1 MATAQVDH
9 EQACHLA
16 RATHL
21 GHAKV
26 GAHGDEPGEQEPNS
40 RAPRRAAESERG
52 ERADTRRDRD
62 ERADEREVA
71 EDLCAASQIA
81 RSVDFLPCCAAL
93 GRNAAIA
100 GWKTASAMTVIP
112 TSVCED
118 LKWPPPREAAKARA
132 QAKPPSM
139 ASSPVSCSRRC
150 ATSHAP
156 SAAVRTTRPL
166 AASAT
171 PSERQAHAT
180 SMSTKCAT
188 ITPGVL
194 TRPLGIR
201 LHCTAFEL
209 AFEII
214 PHDTNTNACQTC
226 RRRKHARENKP
237 AAAAG
242 GAALGPTP

>member
-1 MATAQVDH
+1 
-9 EQACHLA
+9 
-16 RATHL
+16 
-21 GHAKV
+21 
-26 GAHGDEPGEQEPNS
+26 
-40 RAPRRAAESERG
+40 
-52 ERADTRRDRD
+52 
-62 ERADEREVA
+62 
-71 EDLCAASQIA
+71 
-81 RSVDFLPCCAAL
+81 
-93 GRNAAIA
+93 
-100 GWKTASAMTVIP
+100 
-112 TSVCED
+112 
-118 LKWPPPREAAKARA
+118 
-132 QAKPPSM
+132 
-139 ASSPVSCSRRC
+139 
-150 ATSHAP
+150 
-156 SAAVRTTRPL
+156 VRTTRPL

-242 GAALGPTP
+242 GAALGPHPSCPRNVGCLTCMQSRNDERAARVRARVWHAPSPCKTTGCRGPGAAAAVPPSGRADAAGAARAAAEIHFGICVSFTPVLDSINIMNSISIKYS